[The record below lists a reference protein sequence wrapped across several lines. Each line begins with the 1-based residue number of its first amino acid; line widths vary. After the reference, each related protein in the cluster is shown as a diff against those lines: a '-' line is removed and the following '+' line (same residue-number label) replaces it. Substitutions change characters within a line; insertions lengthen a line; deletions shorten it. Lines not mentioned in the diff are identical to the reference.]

1 MNRNNQADST
11 IHVIHDAF
19 GILAVIISV
28 VSIVLFCGV
37 SKELTVMGRVS
48 GIIVLLILHVVAEY
62 LMDMVEA
69 KQLNDVVGEL
79 R

>member
-1 MNRNNQADST
+1 MNHNNQADGI
-11 IHVIHDAF
+11 IHVLHDAF
-19 GILAVIISV
+19 SILAVIISV

-48 GIIVLLILHVVAEY
+48 GVIVLLILHIVAEY

-69 KQLNDVVGEL
+69 KQLNDAVGEL